1 MTDPA
6 LAPSQPGADP
16 LAERLRRY
24 LGILSDFSRI
34 AAESA
39 DLDRLLQLAC
49 VQAARGIGIGHT
61 KVMRYR
67 AQEGDLLVEAG
78 VGWKPGVVG
87 QTTLGTDIASPS
99 GRALQSRQPI
109 VVDDLPGSGEF
120 RYSTMLRE
128 HGIVSLLNVP
138 VVADGT
144 VWGVLEVDSA
154 QPRHF
159 GEDDVTF
166 LLTMA
171 TILGTAVQHRRAA
184 QQAVEA
190 AAQAALALSEQQVLL
205 REQRHRD
212 KNDFQLIVSLLMLQ
226 MRQQQDPEARRG
238 FRHVMDRV
246 AAISMAHDQLAA
258 REGSI
263 DLGDYLRALC
273 GNLDQRREGVR
284 IEADLDSTVI
294 AHGHAVALG
303 LIVNELVTNA
313 LKHAFPGDRQGT
325 VRVTFRAKNEAS
337 EGHLCVADD
346 GVGMGA
352 PRPGGGSGLE
362 LVQALM
368 RKVGGRITTA
378 SSEQGTKF
386 RVDFLLVR

>member
-6 LAPSQPGADP
+6 HNLSQPGADQF
-16 LAERLRRY
+16 AERPWRY

-49 VQAARGIGIGHT
+49 VQAARGIGIDHT

-87 QTTLGTDIASPS
+87 QVTLGTDVASPP
-99 GRALQSRQPI
+99 GRTLQSRQPTMI
-109 VVDDLPGSGEF
+109 DDLPGSGEF
-120 RYSTMLRE
+120 RSSTMLRQ
-128 HGIVSLLNVP
+128 HGIISLLNVP

-159 GEDDVTF
+159 GEDDVSF

-171 TILGTAVQHRRAA
+171 AILGAAIQHR
-184 QQAVEA
+184 A
-190 AAQAALALSEQQVLL
+190 AAQKAADAAARATLALS
-205 REQRHRD
+205 EQRHRD
-212 KNDFQLIVSLLMLQ
+212 KNDFQLIVSLLMMQ
-226 MRQQQDPEARRG
+226 MRQQQDPETRRG

-246 AAISMAHDQLAA
+246 SAISMAHDQLAA
-258 REGSI
+258 REGAI

-284 IEADLDSTVI
+284 IAADLDSTVI

-325 VRVTFRAKNEAS
+325 VRVTFRAQHETG
-337 EGHLCVADD
+337 EGHLYVADD
-346 GVGMGA
+346 GIGMGS
-352 PRPGGGSGLE
+352 PRSGGSGLE
-362 LVQALM
+362 LVQALA
-368 RKVGGRITTA
+368 RKVGGRITSE
-378 SSEQGTKF
+378 SSGQGTTF

>member
-1 MTDPA
+1 M
-6 LAPSQPGADP
+6 
-16 LAERLRRY
+16 LAERPWRY

-49 VQAARGIGIGHT
+49 VQAARGTGIGHT

-87 QTTLGTDIASPS
+87 QVTLGTDIASPA

-109 VVDDLPGSGEF
+109 VIDDLPGGGEF
-120 RYSTMLRE
+120 RYSAMLRD
-128 HGIVSLLNVP
+128 HDIVSLLNVP

-154 QPRHF
+154 EPRHF
-159 GEDDVTF
+159 GQDDVMF

-171 TILGTAVQHRRAA
+171 AILGAAIQH
-184 QQAVEA
+184 QAVAQKTAEA
-190 AAQAALALSEQQVLL
+190 AAQAALALSEQQMLL

-212 KNDFQLIVSLLMLQ
+212 KNDFQLIVTLLMMQ

-258 REGSI
+258 REGSV
-263 DLGDYLRALC
+263 DVAEYLRALC

-284 IEADLDSTVI
+284 IEANLDSTVI

-313 LKHAFPGDRQGT
+313 LKHAFPGERPGT
-325 VRVTFRAKNEAS
+325 VRVTFRAKYETG

-346 GVGMGA
+346 GVGIGP
-352 PRPGGGSGLE
+352 PRPGGSGLE
-362 LVQALM
+362 LVRALT
-368 RKVGGRITTA
+368 RQVGGRITSD
-378 SSEQGTKF
+378 SSAQGTVF
-386 RVDFLLVR
+386 RMDFLLVR